1 MNLNC
6 YTQAKTRRMNEF
18 NFYHNDIIGLGTQG
32 NAVYIKKKA
41 IQLYHWNFSYLVV
54 GHNLRNLRKTTM

>member
-18 NFYHNDIIGLGTQG
+18 NFYHNDIIGWGTQG
-32 NAVYIKKKA
+32 NAVYIKKRRHANYIIGILA
-41 IQLYHWNFSYLVV
+41 I
-54 GHNLRNLRKTTM
+54 

>member
-32 NAVYIKKKA
+32 NAGNIMIKKHHIHEFK
-41 IQLYHWNFSYLVV
+41 LLWV
-54 GHNLRNLRKTTM
+54 LRVSE